1 MPQTFDNNQD
11 AKLAN
16 PVPHAQLS
24 RMIEQGRSFSGK
36 ERNCVYLNTG
46 NDGLF
51 TDVSFSSGLDFED
64 DGRSVASVDWDHDG
78 DLDLFISNRNA
89 PRLRFLKNNYKDPS
103 QSLLINLKG
112 NGDSCNTDAI
122 GARVEIEVNGKKII
136 KSSRAG
142 EGFLTQSS
150 KFIHFGLQDAKGS
163 INATVRW
170 PNKNASIEIFR
181 GLSTG
186 NRYTLQ
192 QGTGET
198 LLIQKR
204 PPVPDFTH
212 SKIKK
217 TTKTRAARVPIVP
230 LMSGTELKINGIE
243 GEVLATGNGKPT
255 LVFIWAS
262 WCGACIQ
269 KINEITKRSEDIRKA
284 GLQIIA
290 LNVDQISQKSDKSK
304 DSIKMLKDMNFP
316 FANAIANEELLS
328 SLQENHNI
336 HVGLSK
342 PLPIP
347 AAFLMDSK
355 GRTSV
360 IYKGSHS
367 IDTILKDIGHS
378 ELKRAD
384 RFVKSSALDGITI
397 QHPNAIKTGDLQAA
411 SLQFRRAAGEETK
424 GNLKGAEDHYL
435 WATELVPEYTVAQ
448 LRLAKLYIRTRQWK
462 KSAERIEL
470 AMRYNTISND
480 EQFLLAKTYL
490 QLGENNKAFNTLSV
504 IHKKSP
510 TFAPAIFE
518 LAAQY
523 AKKGNNYES
532 VNYYRKG
539 LKVEPN
545 NIKALNNLAWLLATS
560 PDNNVKDASQALSI
574 AKKIAIDTNHKNPDT
589 LDTLAAAFAAN
600 GQFINAVQTLEKAIA
615 ILNSNGKKSLSE
627 NYKIRLNSYKSKIS
641 NQK

>member
-1 MPQTFDNNQD
+1 
-11 AKLAN
+11 
-16 PVPHAQLS
+16 
-24 RMIEQGRSFSGK
+24 
-36 ERNCVYLNTG
+36 
-46 NDGLF
+46 
-51 TDVSFSSGLDFED
+51 
-64 DGRSVASVDWDHDG
+64 
-78 DLDLFISNRNA
+78 
-89 PRLRFLKNNYKDPS
+89 
-103 QSLLINLKG
+103 
-112 NGDSCNTDAI
+112 
-122 GARVEIEVNGKKII
+122 
-136 KSSRAG
+136 
-142 EGFLTQSS
+142 
-150 KFIHFGLQDAKGS
+150 
-163 INATVRW
+163 
-170 PNKNASIEIFR
+170 
-181 GLSTG
+181 
-186 NRYTLQ
+186 
-192 QGTGET
+192 
-198 LLIQKR
+198 
-204 PPVPDFTH
+204 
-212 SKIKK
+212 
-217 TTKTRAARVPIVP
+217 
-230 LMSGTELKINGIE
+230 MSGTELKINGIE

-316 FANAIANEELLS
+316 FANAIANEQLLS

-397 QHPNAIKTGDLQAA
+397 KHPNAIKTGDLQAA
-411 SLQFRRAAGEETK
+411 SLQFRRAASEETK

-615 ILNSNGKKSLSE
+615 ILDSNGKKSLSE